1 MLAPD
6 DSATKQIDAALSEW
20 RQGDVALEEGW
31 FIHAGDP
38 TAPLTAASEAVAPG
52 EDAIQALTSEVEGL
66 VVLTQTCDVVRTCTS
81 RPYIEVAP
89 LVLVAASDLPSI
101 QRGRRPALAA
111 LPALLERCLVVDLD
125 RVMTVEKSIVAKWKR
140 TPGHTTD
147 ADARAFAQAL
157 ARKRARFA
165 FPDDFTA
172 FTRKLQARL
181 SDKHEK
187 NTDEGRGLRVLREIR
202 IQASPSWDAGNV
214 DLFFWFI
221 RDDAD
226 TDFEG
231 TLWAD
236 LLKSWLKLVPSSGR
250 FTGVDGQVSTLAEM
264 TGADYVAS
272 DRLDLDHLS
281 SSSTA
286 SAPERT
292 DTGMQP

>member
-1 MLAPD
+1 MLGPD
-6 DSATKQIDAALSEW
+6 DSAAKQIDAALSEW
-20 RQGDVALEEGW
+20 RQGDVALDEHW

-38 TAPLTAASEAVAPG
+38 TAPLTPASGAVERG
-52 EDAIQALTSEVEGL
+52 DDAVQALTSEVQGL
-66 VVLTQTCDVVRTCTS
+66 VVLTQTCDIVRACTS

-111 LPALLERCLVVDLD
+111 LPALIEQRLAVDLD

-140 TPGHTTD
+140 TPGYTSD
-147 ADARAFAQAL
+147 AEARAFAQAL
-157 ARKRARFA
+157 ARKRVRFA

-172 FTRKLQARL
+172 FTKKLHARL
-181 SDKHEK
+181 GDKHEK

-202 IQASPSWDAGNV
+202 VQASPSWDTSTV
-214 DLFFWFI
+214 ELFFWFI

-231 TLWAD
+231 TVWAD

-250 FTGVDGQVSTLAEM
+250 FTAADGQIATLGEM
-264 TGADYVAS
+264 TGADYVDS

-281 SSSTA
+281 SSSNT
-286 SAPERT
+286 SAPEST
-292 DTGMQP
+292 DTGTQP